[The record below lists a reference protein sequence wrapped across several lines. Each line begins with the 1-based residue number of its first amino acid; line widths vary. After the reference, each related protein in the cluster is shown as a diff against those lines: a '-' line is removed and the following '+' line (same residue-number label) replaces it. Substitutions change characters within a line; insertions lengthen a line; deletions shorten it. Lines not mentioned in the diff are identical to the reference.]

1 MERAYENG
9 GRQDIERTK
18 KLKRSKTN
26 PPVLEN
32 LSSKEL
38 IETYR
43 SFHDNAQPYPHAFL
57 YPLANDVT
65 MRTIYDEAKHNM
77 TATFKETDLFKL
89 FQTCDLANLSETDPL
104 ALKMPE
110 LMKLRTTLYSPEF
123 RNFIQD
129 MTGCD
134 KLTDRVDCA
143 ANVYTNSC
151 HLCCH
156 DDVIGT
162 RCVSYI
168 IYLTDPDDQWNA
180 ADGGSLELYPLD
192 HTASI
197 PQDELLPN
205 QGVPSTIPSSTILP
219 LFNSMALFIVQP
231 GRSYHSV
238 QEVYCGDKPRLSI
251 QGWYHAEHPPKGSN
265 FASLAQILTKD
276 ELDSLPFTPLPAP
289 DVVAEIYSSYPSTDH
304 LVIPTPTP
312 STPTATPIAT
322 EITDFLPQADV
333 DKLLQWMNP
342 SYLTLKSI
350 QQIQSQFKAD
360 SSIQLHNFLSAEISQ
375 LILDNLIEADELCQ
389 LGHSRPSMNYS
400 VGETGHWKIK
410 GPSHKQRY
418 MVYSKPQPQTP
429 RARRGNSSHQPQAP
443 HQVTIDDANTVIGE
457 ILADLYKSFFNTPE
471 FLRYLYLVTM
481 IPLKESKHEIRRF
494 RCGLDYLVAN
504 MSSLLSD
511 QALLDVTMCF
521 VNNKLKKYQ
530 RLWDSGDIGGYE
542 CYIEA
547 DKDID
552 SAATAEIYRVN
563 EENPEEDTELL
574 SIQGGFNRLNI
585 VLRDTGVMKFIKF
598 VSYRAPSSRWD
609 LAMEYKI
616 DERYFEDDGEEGGS
630 EDEDSESDGE
640 DQEDEDDEEEEDEDG
655 DESA

>member
-1 MERAYENG
+1 
-9 GRQDIERTK
+9 
-18 KLKRSKTN
+18 
-26 PPVLEN
+26 
-32 LSSKEL
+32 
-38 IETYR
+38 
-43 SFHDNAQPYPHAFL
+43 
-57 YPLANDVT
+57 
-65 MRTIYDEAKHNM
+65 
-77 TATFKETDLFKL
+77 LFKL

-110 LMKLRTTLYSPEF
+110 LMKLRTTIYSTEF
-123 RNFIQD
+123 RNFI
-129 MTGCD
+129 MEITGCEQ
-134 KLTDRVDCA
+134 LTDRVDCA

-168 IYLTDPDDQWNA
+168 IYLTDPDDQWHA
-180 ADGGSLELYPLD
+180 TDGGSLELYPLD
-192 HTASI
+192 HTATI
-197 PQDELLPN
+197 PQDDLLPL
-205 QGVPSTIPSSTILP
+205 QGVPSTIPSNTILP
-219 LFNSMALFIVQP
+219 IFNSMALFIVQP

-238 QEVYCGDKPRLSI
+238 QEVYCSDKPRLSI
-251 QGWYHAEHPPKGSN
+251 QGWYHAENPPKGSN

-276 ELDSLPFTPLPAP
+276 EIDSLPFTPLPSAET
-289 DVVAEIYSSYPSTDH
+289 VSEIYSSYPSTDH
-304 LVIPTPTP
+304 LVIPKQP
-312 STPTATPIAT
+312 STPTATTPP
-322 EITDFLPQADV
+322 ITDFLPQADI

-342 SYLTLKSI
+342 SYLTLKSV
-350 QQIQSQFKAD
+350 QQIQTQFQAD
-360 SSIQLHNFLSAEISQ
+360 SSIQLHNFLNTEISQ

-400 VGETGHWKIK
+400 AGQTGHWKIK

-418 MVYSKPQPQTP
+418 MVYNKPQTP
-429 RARRGNSSHQPQAP
+429 QSRRGNSS

-481 IPLKESKHEIRRF
+481 IPLRESKHEIRRF

-511 QALLDVTMCF
+511 QSLLDVTMCF

-563 EENPEEDTELL
+563 DPEEDTELL
-574 SIQGGFNRLNI
+574 SVQGGFNRLNI
-585 VLRDTGVMKFIKF
+585 VLRDTGVMKFIKY

-609 LAMEYKI
+609 ISMEYKI
-616 DERYFEDDGEEGGS
+616 DDRYFDEDD
-630 EDEDSESDGE
+630 DEDSGSES
-640 DQEDEDDEEEEDEDG
+640 DEDDEEEGDDGEEEDEEG
-655 DESA
+655 EESDESS